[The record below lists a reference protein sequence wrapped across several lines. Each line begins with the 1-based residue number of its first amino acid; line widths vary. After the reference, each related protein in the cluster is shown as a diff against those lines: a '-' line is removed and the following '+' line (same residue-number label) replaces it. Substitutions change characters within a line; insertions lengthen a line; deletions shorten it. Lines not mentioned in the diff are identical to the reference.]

1 MLYFCTIFEKEC
13 YNHIFQNID
22 KIDVLKKKTKRN
34 VINYSFPDIKS
45 ILPEGGLIISS
56 GKTCDGG
63 KLPNV
68 SSFLNTLIKVHSM
81 RARIKKAKRFKNKS
95 ARF

>member
-34 VINYSFPDIKS
+34 VIKDYLVSKGIPASKITTEAYGETKAAATNRTSKGRALNRRVEIK
-45 ILPEGGLIISS
+45 LT
-56 GKTCDGG
+56 K
-63 KLPNV
+63 
-68 SSFLNTLIKVHSM
+68 
-81 RARIKKAKRFKNKS
+81 
-95 ARF
+95 